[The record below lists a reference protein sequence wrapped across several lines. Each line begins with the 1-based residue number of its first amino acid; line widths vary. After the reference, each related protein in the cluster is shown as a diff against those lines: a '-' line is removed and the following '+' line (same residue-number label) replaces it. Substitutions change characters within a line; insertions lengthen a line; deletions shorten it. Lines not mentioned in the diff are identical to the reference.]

1 MTYELLC
8 SKDKNDEMALDDI
21 TSFETHNQKKR
32 EEFMVEVVEIIRH
45 TEHLIPVLR
54 VELLSYLSLV
64 SLVILLGMVNV
75 FVRRG

>member
-1 MTYELLC
+1 MAHGLLFL
-8 SKDKNDEMALDDI
+8 KHKNNETALEDT
-21 TSFETHNQKKR
+21 TSFKANGQKQR
-32 EEFMVEVVEIIRH
+32 EESMIEVVEVIRH

-64 SLVILLGMVNV
+64 SLAILLGMVNV